1 MYQYTSLLCQVKAED
16 AIRRLLPTAL
26 MDLLGLS
33 EDLPHA
39 VTLQENAISTHT
51 FVGKSGS
58 ARLAFDGIRLVI
70 ECRCGDRL
78 IFRGAL
84 RDRQLD
90 ATPLQSPLTAFPNS
104 DPACNRL
111 AHPQLLTAELSIYS
125 WHPDYFLNDIEVPGT
140 LGHFVADPDHYI
152 WRHFKASTF
161 FPLLSQAM
169 RLNRAPWQR
178 SLPIPGA
185 ARHFVTR
192 AATLLT
198 KLGYHRADEVPSW
211 FNVVDFFKRLGYRFT
226 YGEHAAAYDRIVESL
241 GKFSVL
247 TAQQQAWLVALQNL
261 PESLLPPALRL
272 GVRWPVTHT
281 NQYWARMHLNLNEPP
296 AADWVDTF
304 ATEVAEQ
311 LIVAIA
317 DKRSWEAWMARRH
330 S

>member
-78 IFRGAL
+78 IFRGAHA
-84 RDRQLD
+84 DRQLD

-140 LGHFVADPDHYI
+140 LAIVADPDHYI

-161 FPLLSQAM
+161 FSAAQSGDAIE
-169 RLNRAPWQR
+169 
-178 SLPIPGA
+178 SGA
-185 ARHFVTR
+185 VAAVVTYSWRGATLVTR

-211 FNVVDFFKRLGYRFT
+211 FNVVDFFQRLGYRFT

-247 TAQQQAWLVALQNL
+247 TAQQQAWSVALQNL

-272 GVRWPVTHT
+272 GVRSP
-281 NQYWARMHLNLNEPP
+281 
-296 AADWVDTF
+296 
-304 ATEVAEQ
+304 
-311 LIVAIA
+311 
-317 DKRSWEAWMARRH
+317 
-330 S
+330 